1 MCEKELRQITV
12 RELSEKA
19 EIHRV
24 TVYKHFV
31 DIYDAYEQFET
42 MFLFQLGEIITEQ
55 GAKTTFEVYPDTF
68 KYIKENP
75 VIFKMIFSP
84 HNTSGLY

>member
-1 MCEKELRQITV
+1 MADKKTDMRTLKTKKAIFEALAELMCEKELRQITV

-55 GAKTTFEVYPDTF
+55 GAKTN
-68 KYIKENP
+68 I
-75 VIFKMIFSP
+75 
-84 HNTSGLY
+84 